1 MRTFAEMFQKIF
13 SFCVF
18 SRVLKKFPSSH
29 AGDSKL
35 PFDDND
41 QQLSWLFH
49 SYLIF
54 LQPTHYLT
62 ISSHGSDDTIDSG
75 DVEKVQLKKL
85 VGQMKTNLCNI
96 SILSEPDL
104 ELLSNMD
111 PNHVADITG
120 RDFVEQLK
128 ETSGR

>member
-1 MRTFAEMFQKIF
+1 MEILFF
-13 SFCVF
+13 FC
-18 SRVLKKFPSSH
+18 S
-29 AGDSKL
+29 
-35 PFDDND
+35 
-41 QQLSWLFH
+41 
-49 SYLIF
+49 

-62 ISSHGSDDTIDSG
+62 ISSHGSNEIDSIDSAG
-75 DVEKVQLKKL
+75 NGEKVHLKKL
-85 VGQMKTNLCNI
+85 VGQMKSNLCNI

-111 PNHVADITG
+111 PNEVADITG

>member
-1 MRTFAEMFQKIF
+1 MRKLEQSYKLL
-13 SFCVF
+13 
-18 SRVLKKFPSSH
+18 RENLKK
-29 AGDSKL
+29 
-35 PFDDND
+35 
-41 QQLSWLFH
+41 
-49 SYLIF
+49 YLTLNF
-54 LQPTHYLT
+54 LLQPTHYLT
-62 ISSHGSDDTIDSG
+62 ISSHGSDDTIDSAG
-75 DVEKVQLKKL
+75 TEKVQLKKL

-111 PNHVADITG
+111 PNSVADITG

>member
-1 MRTFAEMFQKIF
+1 M
-13 SFCVF
+13 
-18 SRVLKKFPSSH
+18 
-29 AGDSKL
+29 
-35 PFDDND
+35 
-41 QQLSWLFH
+41 
-49 SYLIF
+49 
-54 LQPTHYLT
+54 T
-62 ISSHGSDDTIDSG
+62 ISSHNDDTTDGS
-75 DVEKVQLKKL
+75 DVEKVHLKKL

-111 PNHVADITG
+111 PNSVADITG

>member
-1 MRTFAEMFQKIF
+1 MTFF
-13 SFCVF
+13 
-18 SRVLKKFPSSH
+18 
-29 AGDSKL
+29 
-35 PFDDND
+35 
-41 QQLSWLFH
+41 
-49 SYLIF
+49 F

-62 ISSHGSDDTIDSG
+62 ISSEHSNDTIDSG
-75 DVEKVQLKKL
+75 PVEKVQLKKL

-111 PNHVADITG
+111 PNSVVDITG
-120 RDFVEQLK
+120 RDFVETLK